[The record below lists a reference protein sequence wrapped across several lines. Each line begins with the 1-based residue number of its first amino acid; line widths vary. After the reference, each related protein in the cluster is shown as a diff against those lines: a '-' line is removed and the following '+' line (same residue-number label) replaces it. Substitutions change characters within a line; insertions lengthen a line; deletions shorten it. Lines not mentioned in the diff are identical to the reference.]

1 MVFLV
6 MSFPY
11 AFIADNMY
19 LKALNVHGFK
29 SFAEPT
35 KIEFHKGIT
44 AIVGPNGCGKSN
56 VLDSIRWVLGEQS
69 AKALRGGQM
78 QDVIFNGSENRKPL
92 SMAEVS
98 LTFGDCENTLQTE
111 YNEITITRRLF
122 RDGSSEYEI
131 NKQPCRLRDIQQTFM
146 DTGIGRSSYSI
157 MEQGKIDLILS
168 AKPEDRR
175 AIFEEAAGITR
186 YKSQRK
192 EALRKLEH
200 AEANIT
206 ILDTQIQEVSRQLGS
221 LQRQASKAKRYQELL
236 EELKGLELKV
246 GKHQFDEIQTELSQ
260 FQAQLQDSSSHQT
273 SLEQQIE
280 GQEGGLNQV
289 RLEVEELE
297 LGITGLRDVQ
307 NTHRITQQK
316 SIQRIQN
323 NESRIVEYQQL
334 QDQAQLEVAS
344 VEEKIRIQEESLQHL
359 GTQLEELQSIVSNTE
374 TACLEKE
381 ESFRTIDQKR
391 QGIDLQR
398 AEKLEFLGTVQ
409 NQLLQIREQTAALEL
424 QQRNF
429 LFRLENL
436 KTEQGLLEQR
446 RQQNDARSQEVQVLL
461 QSTEESLQSLK
472 SRRSS
477 ISETLQNIQSEFK
490 GAQNQLDEAK
500 KALQTKEAQKSALSE
515 IVIKRSKVA
524 PDLQQVLSDL
534 QSPEF
539 QLQLSGLLSDHF
551 QVHSG
556 YEKAISLLLGENAQA
571 LIIENLDQAKPLIQ
585 ALHSREMKQV
595 TLALREMSRPQP
607 VTLLQEAAHA
617 LLKVE
622 AQAEILPLLKSLLE
636 YSFVTGTLEEAL
648 EIKQRYPESTIAT
661 VQGDLITS
669 QGFVKVGC
677 HDAATYDLFLRQNEI
692 RSIDLELHDL
702 VSNFETHQNRFETLQ
717 DEVSRLQAEYQQIQE
732 STHEQ
737 EIEVTKHR
745 QSNQALEETGIQIE
759 RQVQTLLAD
768 VNRLIAQDQADQEK
782 LQNLHRERETLT
794 VQIQGIQ
801 GESDALS
808 RQLED
813 LVLEEG
819 VIRQELSELKVQL
832 ATQAQQRDHLAQQQ
846 QQSNARI
853 HELNESLSQRRLS
866 IEEYGIRVQT
876 SRDEIAQAMEEQ
888 NQSEVQIREME
899 DQLNAKCE
907 MKSGL
912 QSTIQE
918 QEMILRNFRRELSD
932 IQSKRSTFE
941 VAITQREMR
950 LNALRERFE
959 HHYQLSLE
967 NLPALEEESE
977 PSDWALLDAE
987 VTEKRQRLDNMGP
1000 VNLDSIAEYEDLEKH
1015 HQNLVNQITDLR
1027 NSREQLLEA
1036 IKKINETT
1044 KTLFSETF
1052 EKVKANFQQTFT
1064 ELFGGGTARLVLQDE
1079 NDPLECGI
1087 DIIAKPPGKQPQSIT
1102 LLSGGEKTMTAVALL
1117 FALYQVKPSPFCVL
1131 DEMDAPL
1138 DESNI
1143 NRFIKMLKRF
1153 LSNSQFVVITHN
1165 KRTISVADAL
1175 YGVTMQERG
1184 ASSILSYRLNK
1195 HEEQDKSP
1203 EPHPRLAGEN
1213 REKDQSENLTGDLA
1227 LSTSPVVETPE
1238 SSGPTQN

>member
-1 MVFLV
+1 
-6 MSFPY
+6 
-11 AFIADNMY
+11 MY

-29 SFAEPT
+29 SFSDPT

-92 SMAEVS
+92 GMAEVS
-98 LTFGDCENTLQTE
+98 LTFGDCEGTLQTE

-168 AKPEDRR
+168 ARPEDRR

-200 AEANIT
+200 AEANST

-236 EELKGLELKV
+236 EELKGLELKL
-246 GKHQFDEIQTELSQ
+246 GKHQFNEIQSELTQ
-260 FQAQLQDSSSHQT
+260 YQAQLLDSSSQQT
-273 SLEQQIE
+273 SFEQQIE
-280 GQEGGLNQV
+280 GQEAGLNQV

-297 LGITGLRDVQ
+297 RSIAGLRDLQ
-307 NTHRITQQK
+307 NNHRITQEK
-316 SIQRIQN
+316 AIQRIQS

-334 QDQAQLEVAS
+334 QDQAQVELAS
-344 VEEKIRIQEESLQHL
+344 VDEKIRIQEESLQFL
-359 GTQLEELQSIVSNTE
+359 GTQLEELQLIVQNTE
-374 TACLEKE
+374 SACLEKE

-391 QGIDLQR
+391 QTIDLQR
-398 AEKLEFLGTVQ
+398 TEKLEFL
-409 NQLLQIREQTAALEL
+409 NLLQNRLHQVREQTAALEL

-436 KTEQGLLEQR
+436 KTEQGLLDQR
-446 RQQNDARSQEVQVLL
+446 HQANEARREEVQFLL
-461 QSTEESLQSLK
+461 NSTEENLQSLK

-477 ISETLQNIQSEFK
+477 ISESLQSIQGEFK
-490 GAQNQLDEAK
+490 GAQHLLDESK
-500 KALQTKEAQKSALSE
+500 KAFHSKEAQKSALSE
-515 IVIKRSKVA
+515 IVLKRSKVA
-524 PDLQQVLSDL
+524 PDLQQVLSDIQTPDFKL
-534 QSPEF
+534 
-539 QLQLSGLLSDHF
+539 LLSGLLSDHF

-571 LIIENLDQAKPLIQ
+571 LILENLEQARPLIQ
-585 ALHSREMKQV
+585 SLHSREMKQV
-595 TLALREMSRPQP
+595 TLALREIARPHTT
-607 VTLLQEAAHA
+607 TLLGEPSHA
-617 LLKVE
+617 LLKIE
-622 AQAEILPLLKSLLE
+622 AQEPILPLLKSLLE
-636 YSFVTGTLEEAL
+636 FSFVTENIEEAL
-648 EIKQRYPESTIAT
+648 ELKNRFPEATIAT
-661 VQGDLITS
+661 VHGDLITA
-669 QGFVKVGC
+669 QGFIKVGC

-692 RSIDLELHDL
+692 RVIDLELNDL
-702 VSNFETHQNRFETLQ
+702 RAHFESQQYRFEALQEQLSTLQ
-717 DEVSRLQAEYQQIQE
+717 SEYQQIQE
-732 STHEQ
+732 RTHEQ

-745 QSNQALEETGIQIE
+745 QSHHAIEETGVQID
-759 RQVQTLLAD
+759 RQIQTLLAD
-768 VNRLIAQDQADQEK
+768 INRLIAQDQADQEK
-782 LQNLHRERETLT
+782 LQTLVSERESLSA
-794 VQIQGIQ
+794 QIQTAQ
-801 GESDALS
+801 EESDSLS

-813 LVLEEG
+813 LVHEEG
-819 VIRQELSELKVQL
+819 GIRQELSELKVQL
-832 ATQAQQRDHLAQQQ
+832 ATQAQQRDHLAHQQI
-846 QQSNARI
+846 QSNLRI
-853 HELNESLSQRRLS
+853 NELNESLTQRRQS
-866 IEEYGIRVQT
+866 IEEYGIRIQT
-876 SRDEIAQAMEEQ
+876 SRDEIATANEEQ
-888 NQSEVQIREME
+888 NSSEVQIRELE
-899 DQLNAKCE
+899 EHLNAKCE
-907 MKSGL
+907 MKAGL

-918 QEMILRNFRRELSD
+918 QEQILRNFRRELSEV
-932 IQSKRSTFE
+932 QNKKTSLE
-941 VAITQREMR
+941 VAISKREMK

-967 NLPALEEESE
+967 SLPDFSEEEQS
-977 PSDWALLDAE
+977 PDWDMIDAE

-1015 HQNLVNQITDLR
+1015 HQNLVNQLADLR

-1044 KTLFSETF
+1044 KLLFSETF
-1052 EKVKANFQQTFT
+1052 EKVRVNFQQTFT
-1064 ELFGGGTARLVLQDE
+1064 ELFGGGTGKLVLQDE
-1079 NDPLECGI
+1079 NDPLESGI

-1153 LSNSQFVVITHN
+1153 LANSQFVVITHN

-1184 ASSILSYRLNK
+1184 VSSILSYRLNK

-1203 EPHPRLAGEN
+1203 EPNPRISAESRSQEASDALIGEMVLSSTPLV
-1213 REKDQSENLTGDLA
+1213 DTPASSE
-1227 LSTSPVVETPE
+1227 S
-1238 SSGPTQN
+1238 TQN

>member
-1 MVFLV
+1 
-6 MSFPY
+6 
-11 AFIADNMY
+11 MY
-19 LKALNVHGFK
+19 LKALHVHGFK
-29 SFAEPT
+29 SFSDPT

-92 SMAEVS
+92 GMAEVS
-98 LTFGDCENTLQTE
+98 LTFGDCEGTLQTE

-168 AKPEDRR
+168 ARPEDRR

-200 AEANIT
+200 AEANST

-236 EELKGLELKV
+236 EELKGLELKL
-246 GKHQFDEIQTELSQ
+246 GKHQFDEIQLELSQ
-260 FQAQLQDSSSHQT
+260 YQAQLLDSSSQQT
-273 SLEQQIE
+273 SFEQQIE
-280 GQEGGLNQV
+280 GQEAGLNQV

-297 LGITGLRDVQ
+297 RSIAGLRDLQ
-307 NTHRITQQK
+307 NNHRITQEK
-316 SIQRIQN
+316 AIQRIQN

-334 QDQAQLEVAS
+334 QEQAQVELAS
-344 VEEKIRIQEESLQHL
+344 VDEKIRIQEESLQHL
-359 GTQLEELQSIVSNTE
+359 GTQLEELQFIVQNTE
-374 TACLEKE
+374 SACVEKE

-391 QGIDLQR
+391 QTIDLQR
-398 AEKLEFLGTVQ
+398 SAKLESL
-409 NQLLQIREQTAALEL
+409 NQLQNKLHLIREQTAALEL

-436 KTEQGLLEQR
+436 KTEQGLLDQR
-446 RQQNDARSQEVQVLL
+446 HQANEARRLEVETLL
-461 QSTEESLQSLK
+461 RSTEENLQSLK

-477 ISETLQNIQSEFK
+477 ISESLQSIQGEFK
-490 GAQNQLDEAK
+490 GAQQLLDQSK
-500 KALQTKEAQKSALSE
+500 KAFHSKEAQKSALSE
-515 IVIKRSKVA
+515 IVQKRSKVS
-524 PDLQQVLSDL
+524 PDLQQVLTDIQTS
-534 QSPEF
+534 EF
-539 QLQLSGLLSDHF
+539 SLQLSGLLSDHF

-556 YEKAISLLLGENAQA
+556 FEKAISLLLGENAQA
-571 LIIENLDQAKPLIQ
+571 LILENLDQAQPLIQ
-585 ALHSREMKQV
+585 SLHSREMKQV
-595 TLALREMSRPQP
+595 TLALRNISRPYTT
-607 VTLLQEAAHA
+607 TLLHESSHA
-617 LLKVE
+617 LLKIE
-622 AQAEILPLLKSLLE
+622 AHTEILPLLKSLLE
-636 YSFVTGTLEEAL
+636 YSFVTESIDEAL
-648 EIKQRYPESTIAT
+648 ALKQRYPEATIAT
-661 VQGDLITS
+661 VHGDLITA
-669 QGFVKVGC
+669 QGFIKVGC

-692 RSIDLELHDL
+692 RVIDLELNDL
-702 VSNFETHQNRFETLQ
+702 RVHFEAEQNRFDSLQEQLTTLQ
-717 DEVSRLQAEYQQIQE
+717 SEYQQIQE
-732 STHEQ
+732 RTHEQ

-745 QSNQALEETGIQIE
+745 QSHHAIDETGVQID
-759 RQVQTLLAD
+759 RQIQTLLAD
-768 VNRLIAQDQADQEK
+768 INRLIAQDQADQEK
-782 LQNLHRERETLT
+782 LQLFVAEREGLT
-794 VQIQGIQ
+794 VQIQTAQ
-801 GESDALS
+801 EESDSLS

-813 LVLEEG
+813 LLHEEG
-819 VIRQELSELKVQL
+819 GIRQELSELKVQL
-832 ATQAQQRDHLAQQQ
+832 ATQAQQRDHLAHQQVQ
-846 QQSNARI
+846 ANLRI
-853 HELNESLSQRRLS
+853 HELNETLSQRRQS

-876 SRDEIAQAMEEQ
+876 SRDEIASAIEEQ
-888 NQSEVQIREME
+888 NSAEIQIRELE
-899 DQLNAKCE
+899 EHLNAKCE
-907 MKSGL
+907 MKGGL

-918 QEMILRNFRRELSD
+918 QEQILRNFRRELSEV
-932 IQSKRSTFE
+932 QSKKTSIE
-941 VAITQREMR
+941 VAISKREMK

-967 NLPALEEESE
+967 NLPEVSEEEQT
-977 PSDWALLDAE
+977 PDWDMIDAE
-987 VTEKRQRLDNMGP
+987 VSEKRQRLDSMGP

-1015 HQNLVNQITDLR
+1015 HQNLVNQLADLR

-1044 KTLFSETF
+1044 KILFSETF
-1052 EKVKANFQQTFT
+1052 EKVRVNFQQTFT
-1064 ELFGGGTARLVLQDE
+1064 ELFGGGMGKLVLQDE
-1079 NDPLECGI
+1079 NDPLESGI

-1184 ASSILSYRLNK
+1184 VSSILSYRLNK

-1203 EPHPRLAGEN
+1203 ESHPRLANESRGQEN
-1213 REKDQSENLTGDLA
+1213 SDALIEEMVLTSSPLVDTPAASE
-1227 LSTSPVVETPE
+1227 
-1238 SSGPTQN
+1238 PTQN

>member
-1 MVFLV
+1 
-6 MSFPY
+6 
-11 AFIADNMY
+11 MY

-98 LTFGDCENTLQTE
+98 LTFGDCESTLQTD

-200 AEANIT
+200 AEANIV

-260 FQAQLQDSSSHQT
+260 FQAQLQDSSSHQS

-297 LGITGLRDVQ
+297 LSISGLRDVQ
-307 NTHRITQQK
+307 NTHRITQEK
-316 SIQRIQN
+316 AIQRIQN

-334 QDQAQLEVAS
+334 QDQTQVELAS

-359 GTQLEELQSIVSNTE
+359 GLQLEELQSVVRNTE
-374 TACLEKE
+374 SACIEKE
-381 ESFRTIDQKR
+381 EAFRTIDQKR
-391 QGIDLQR
+391 QTIDLQR
-398 AEKLEFLGTVQ
+398 NEKLEFLGGLQ

-436 KTEQGLLEQR
+436 KTEQGLLDQR
-446 RQQNDARSQEVQVLL
+446 RQENEGRRLEVQTLL

-477 ISETLQNIQSEFK
+477 ISESLQNIQSEFK
-490 GAQNQLDEAK
+490 GSQALLDEAK

-515 IVIKRSKVA
+515 IVQKRSKVS
-524 PDLQQVLSDL
+524 PDLQQVLSDI
-534 QSPEF
+534 QTPEF

-551 QVHSG
+551 QVHAG

-571 LIIENLDQAKPLIQ
+571 LIIENLDQATPLIQ
-585 ALHSREMKQV
+585 SLHSREMKQV
-595 TLALREMSRPQP
+595 TLALREMSRQQP
-607 VTLLQEAAHA
+607 VSLLGEFAHA

-622 AQAEILPLLKSLLE
+622 AQEEILPLLKSLLE
-636 YSFVTGTLEEAL
+636 YAFVTETLEEAL
-648 EIKQRYPESTIAT
+648 EIKQRYPEATIAT
-661 VQGDLITS
+661 IHGDLVTA

-692 RSIDLELHDL
+692 RAIDLELGEL
-702 VSNFETHQNRFETLQ
+702 SFTFEYHQNRFETLQ
-717 DEVSRLQAEYQQIQE
+717 NEVVQLQAEYQQIQE

-745 QSNQALEETGIQIE
+745 QSHHAIQETGIQIE

-768 VNRLIAQDQADQEK
+768 INRLIAQDQTDQEK

-794 VQIQGIQ
+794 VQIQSIQ
-801 GESDALS
+801 GESDSLN

-819 VIRQELSELKVQL
+819 GIRQELSELKVQL

-853 HELNESLSQRRLS
+853 NELNESLTQRRQS
-866 IEEYGIRVQT
+866 IDEYGVRVQT
-876 SRDEIAQAMEEQ
+876 SRDEIAQAIEEQ
-888 NQSEVQIREME
+888 SQSEIQIREME
-899 DQLNAKCE
+899 EQLNAKCE

-918 QEMILRNFRRELSD
+918 QELVLRNFRREHSEV
-932 IQSKRSTFE
+932 QSKRSTFE
-941 VAITQREMR
+941 VAISQREMK

-967 NLPALEEESE
+967 NLPPLEEEAE
-977 PSDWALLDAE
+977 PSDWAMLDAE
-987 VTEKRQRLDNMGP
+987 VTEKRQRLDSMGP

-1044 KTLFSETF
+1044 KILFSETF

-1203 EPHPRLAGEN
+1203 EPHPRLSGEN
-1213 REKDQSENLTGDLA
+1213 REKAGNENLTEDLA
-1227 LSTSPVVETPE
+1227 LSTNPVVETPE